1 MAGITKFHANLPSG
15 SEVIGGGHRQIGDMI
30 SLLSFLESWLKK
42 RMKHKMK
49 ATL

>member
-1 MAGITKFHANLPSG
+1 
-15 SEVIGGGHRQIGDMI
+15 MI

-49 ATL
+49 ATLWTFMCVVSKD